1 MPARVADDAADA
13 HDGAHLPPG
22 AKPRAGAGG
31 AGADVGAVGGVG
43 AGAGAAGGAA
53 WLREQAAALQRE
65 GEAVRSAAL
74 VGSAAAAVFSIS
86 PAWLRG

>member
-31 AGADVGAVGGVG
+31 TGADVGTVGGVG
-43 AGAGAAGGAA
+43 AGAGAGGAA